1 MPRCTGE
8 KVTLMSRN
16 ELAIAEVFNKY
27 DTAKTGSITRQQLKD
42 CIYDLNGR
50 HLDDAELGH
59 ISDLMEGDQGGN
71 ITLQNFTKVM
81 EQFFRFC

>member
-1 MPRCTGE
+1 
-8 KVTLMSRN
+8 MSRN
-16 ELAIAEVFNKY
+16 EVAIAEVFNKY

-50 HLDDAELGH
+50 RLDDTELSH
-59 ISDLMEGDQGGN
+59 ISDLMDSDPSGN
-71 ITLQNFTKVM
+71 ISLQNFTKVM